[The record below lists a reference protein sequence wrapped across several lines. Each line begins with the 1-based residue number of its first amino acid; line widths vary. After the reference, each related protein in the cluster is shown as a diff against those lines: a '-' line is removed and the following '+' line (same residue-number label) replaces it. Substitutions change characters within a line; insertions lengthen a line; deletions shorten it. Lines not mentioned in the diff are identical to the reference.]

1 MQLEISSE
9 FLLARQ
15 DARSRYKQIDF
26 VRKKVVWSEEELDL
40 ARKRFAEGVADNRDV
55 TDAQAA
61 LAAANDEL
69 VEAVYFYNLSRLELA
84 RSRGGVR
91 LLFSEWAWCQK
102 VKMLIWCW

>member
-1 MQLEISSE
+1 MVL
-9 FLLARQ
+9 
-15 DARSRYKQIDF
+15 
-26 VRKKVVWSEEELDL
+26 SEEELEL
-40 ARKRFAEGVADNRDV
+40 ARIRFIEGVADNRDV

-91 LLFSEWAWCQK
+91 LLFSE
-102 VKMLIWCW
+102 